1 MASKKDLL
9 GSAFA
14 GRFRIEWEDTVR
26 ELKRYDL
33 SKCRLVPEN
42 IRGSVEHFE
51 SELREGEE

>member
-9 GSAFA
+9 GSTFA
-14 GRFRIEWEDTVR
+14 GRFRIEWEDTTR

-42 IRGSVEHFE
+42 IRGSGERFE
-51 SELREGEE
+51 SE